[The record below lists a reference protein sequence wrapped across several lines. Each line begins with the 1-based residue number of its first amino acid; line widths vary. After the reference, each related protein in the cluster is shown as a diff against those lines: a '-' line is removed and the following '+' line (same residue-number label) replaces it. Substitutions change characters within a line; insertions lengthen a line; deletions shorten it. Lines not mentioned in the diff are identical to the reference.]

1 MLFRLWFGRDSLAC
15 STLWIDLLVMLSFD
29 DSFTPSYLLSKLR
42 RLWSL
47 LLLLLL
53 LGCCHLATAWLWLCQ
68 PSSCACAQECLS
80 ILPH

>member
-1 MLFRLWFGRDSLAC
+1 MAC
-15 STLWIDLLVMLSFD
+15 SALWIDLLVMLSFD

-53 LGCCHLATAWLWLCQ
+53 LGCCCSATARLWLCQ
-68 PSSCACAQECLS
+68 PSLCACAYACLS

>member
-1 MLFRLWFGRDSLAC
+1 MAC

-53 LGCCHLATAWLWLCQ
+53 LGCCRSATAWLWLC
-68 PSSCACAQECLS
+68 
-80 ILPH
+80 